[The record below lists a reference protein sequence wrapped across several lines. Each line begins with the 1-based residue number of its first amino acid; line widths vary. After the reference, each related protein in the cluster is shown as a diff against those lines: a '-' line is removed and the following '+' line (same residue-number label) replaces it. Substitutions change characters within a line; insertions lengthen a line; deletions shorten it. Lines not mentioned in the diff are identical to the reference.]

1 MSNEHI
7 ISRDIIDKNGKI
19 NIIYNNEKE
28 ITQIKLTKDRFIKD
42 YKDIGIDAT
51 IVEILNKDNIN
62 KDFFIPPKNYN
73 NNNYDYKELENKKI
87 YIPQFP
93 KGKNP
98 HLSEGKLKKINQ
110 NYFEF
115 SHLASTKKRVIR
127 KSYIIIWNFGYYWN
141 SYR

>member
-1 MSNEHI
+1 MTTIQTNQSQQYISQSN
-7 ISRDIIDKNGKI
+7 KNGI
-19 NIIYNNEKE
+19 SL
-28 ITQIKLTKDRFIKD
+28 QTKKTEDSK
-42 YKDIGIDAT
+42 K
-51 IVEILNKDNIN
+51 IN

-127 KSYIIIWNFGYYWN
+127 KSYIIIWNFLYYWN
-141 SYR
+141 SYRL